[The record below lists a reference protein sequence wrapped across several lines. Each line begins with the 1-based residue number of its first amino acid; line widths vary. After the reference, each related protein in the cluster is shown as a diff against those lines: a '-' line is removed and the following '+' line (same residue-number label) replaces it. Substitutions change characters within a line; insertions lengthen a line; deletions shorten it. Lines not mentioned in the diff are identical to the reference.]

1 MKCPLEIGDHAELL
15 AYTSQKLE
23 GSSAAALERHM
34 LSCSA
39 CRDFATAQRA
49 VWQALDAWDA
59 PKVSSGFDRDLYRAI
74 EQEQA
79 RPGGGWWSRWL
90 APQPLLVR
98 RGIPIAAAAC
108 LLVAAGLMLENPPGA
123 PKPQPE
129 NIQVETLQPDQVQH
143 ALDDMEMLSNFSRAA
158 RTDGGEL

>member
-1 MKCPLEIGDHAELL
+1 MKCPLETGEHAELL
-15 AYTSQKLE
+15 AYCSQKLE

-59 PKVSSGFDRDLYRAI
+59 PAVSAGFDRDLYRAI
-74 EQEQA
+74 EHERAHQEC
-79 RPGGGWWSRWL
+79 GWWSRWL
-90 APQPLLVR
+90 TPQPLLVR

-108 LLVAAGLMLENPPGA
+108 LLVAAGLMLENPSGT

-129 NIQVETLQPDQVQH
+129 NVQVENLQPDQVQH
-143 ALDDMEMLSNFSRAA
+143 AFDDMEMLSNFSRAA